1 LQEKIKTWKNKK
13 CSKRSD
19 DIQSGSGSKKF
30 SKNPDP
36 RLRKSGSGTTLVC
49 GDAVHRARICG

>member
-1 LQEKIKTWKNKK
+1 LSKN
-13 CSKRSD
+13 

-36 RLRKSGSGTTLVC
+36 GLRKSGSGTTLIC
-49 GDAVHRARICG
+49 SMLRRYALMPSTARLVTFDRFY